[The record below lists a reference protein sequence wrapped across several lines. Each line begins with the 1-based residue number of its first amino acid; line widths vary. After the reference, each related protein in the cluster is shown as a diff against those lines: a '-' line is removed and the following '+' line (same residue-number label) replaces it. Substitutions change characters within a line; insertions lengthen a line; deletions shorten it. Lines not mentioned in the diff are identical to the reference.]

1 MEEREEN
8 CELNVPKRSKEKK
21 CKREDMKDLDG
32 GKFALGSGTLEIMFK
47 MLGNY

>member
-1 MEEREEN
+1 M
-8 CELNVPKRSKEKK
+8 EKK